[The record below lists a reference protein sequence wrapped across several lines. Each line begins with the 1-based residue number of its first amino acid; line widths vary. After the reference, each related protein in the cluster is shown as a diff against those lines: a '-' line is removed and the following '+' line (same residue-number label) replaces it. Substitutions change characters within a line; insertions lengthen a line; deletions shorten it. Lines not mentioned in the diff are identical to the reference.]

1 MKRRGFTLI
10 ELLVVIAII
19 AILAAILFPVFAQA
33 REKARQTSCV
43 SNIRQLGVALS
54 IYRQD
59 FDQRNPGPAE
69 VYHCDPVYSTS
80 YTDPTSPPWQ
90 NSVGVVNALSQ
101 WVPCYSIYN
110 NIGNATANTGLN
122 PNWVGT
128 GVTKGGLFPYVKN
141 AQVYVCPSDPQGA
154 KTGLSYSMNFP
165 AGYITDAAVQRPA
178 EFDVFINETAT
189 LDDGNFNVPYNC
201 PTRVHANGMVMSFFD
216 GHAKWSRNDSKT
228 PDTMNSCYT
237 PTLAHLFC
245 PSIPFV
251 GDGYNN
257 FCAN

>member
-33 REKARQTSCV
+33 REKARQTTCV
-43 SNIRQLGVALS
+43 SNIRQLGVALA

-59 FDQRNPGPAE
+59 YDQKNPGPAE
-69 VYHCDPVYSTS
+69 YNHCPGS
-80 YTDPTSPPWQ
+80 YVNSGAPPWQ
-90 NSVGVVNALSQ
+90 NSAGYVDTNSQ
-101 WVPCYSIYN
+101 WVPCCYIYN
-110 NIGNATANTGLN
+110 GGSNATAHAAITTQWLN
-122 PNWVGT
+122 S

-165 AGYITDAAVQRPA
+165 AGYIPDAAVQRPA

-189 LDDGNFNVPYNC
+189 LDDGNFNLTNNC
-201 PTRVHANGMVMSFFD
+201 PTRAHSGGMVMSFFD
-216 GHAKWSRNDSKT
+216 GHAKWFRNDSKS
-228 PDTMNSCYT
+228 PDAMGSCYT
-237 PTLAHLFC
+237 PTLARLFC
-245 PSIPFV
+245 PSIPFS
-251 GDGYNN
+251 GDRYDNYCKN
-257 FCAN
+257 